1 MPIEMQ
7 KNEIQNSMLRSEA
20 VSEIISRRPDFFE
33 RWALLIFLFILLTLF
48 SGTWFIKYPD
58 VIQANA
64 TLSAFDAPK
73 EIMVREDGKLIRLFV
88 GNDDIVIKNQTIA
101 WIESTASHQEV
112 INLASMLTVGIQYIT
127 NDNSEKVSFL
137 FKNNFQNLGELQ
149 LQYQQFIIAWQQ
161 FNDYLVN
168 GYYYKKKKIL
178 LTDKE
183 FLKKMHKALEQ
194 QKNLMQ
200 QDLQLAEET
209 FDANSF
215 LFQDKVISKQE
226 LRDQKGKLV
235 SKQMNLPQLESSI
248 LSNENLQITKQK
260 EIDELEHNISQQ
272 KIIFQQALQTLK
284 SATSEWEKKYI
295 IKAATNGKAIFSS
308 PLQENQFLQSGKT
321 IGFVN
326 PSNSKYFAQITLP
339 QNNFGKVE
347 KGQKVQLRFDAY
359 PYQEF
364 GIVEGK
370 LKYISKLPSDSGFLA
385 YIELPKGL
393 TTNYHQ
399 QIQYQNGL
407 KSEALI
413 ITREARLSQRIYY
426 SLIKRVHQ

>member
-1 MPIEMQ
+1 MSSELQ
-7 KNEIQNSMLRSEA
+7 NKSNQNSMLRSEVVNA
-20 VSEIISRRPDFFE
+20 IIFRKPGIWDH
-33 RWALLIFLFILLTLF
+33 WALFVFFLIMVFILG
-48 SGTWFIKYPD
+48 GTWFIKFPD
-58 VIQANA
+58 IVQAHA
-64 TLSAFDAPK
+64 TLIALDAPK

-88 GNDDIVIKNQTIA
+88 ENEDLVIKNQTIA

-112 INLASMLTVGIQYIT
+112 INLDSMLTLGIQYIT
-127 NDNSEKVSFL
+127 NNNSDKASFL
-137 FKNNFQNLGELQ
+137 FKSNFQNLGELQ
-149 LQYQQFIIAWQQ
+149 SQYQQFIIAWQQ

-168 GYYYKKKKIL
+168 GYYNKRIKIL
-178 LTDKE
+178 LSDKE

-194 QKNLMQ
+194 QNILMQ

-209 FDANSF
+209 FDSNNS
-215 LFQDKVISKQE
+215 LFKDKVISKQE
-226 LRDQKGKLV
+226 LRDQKGKLI
-235 SKQMNLPQLESSI
+235 SKQMSLPQLESSI
-248 LSNENLQITKQK
+248 LSNENLQISKQK

-295 IKAATNGKAIFSS
+295 IKAATNGKTIFSS
-308 PLQENQFLQSGKT
+308 PLQENYFLQSGKA

-347 KGQKVQLRFDAY
+347 KGQKVHLRFDAY

-370 LKYISKLPSDSGFLA
+370 LKYISKLPSDSGYLA
-385 YIELPKGL
+385 YIELPQGL

>member
-1 MPIEMQ
+1 MPPELQ
-7 KNEIQNSMLRSEA
+7 NRYTQNSILRSEVVNA
-20 VSEIISRRPDFFE
+20 IIFRKPGLWDK
-33 RWALLIFLFILLTLF
+33 WALFVFFFIMVFVLG
-48 SGTWFIKYPD
+48 GTWFIKYPD
-58 VIQANA
+58 IVQAHA
-64 TLSAFDAPK
+64 TLTALDAPK

-137 FKNNFQNLGELQ
+137 FKKNFQNLGELQ
-149 LQYQQFIIAWQQ
+149 SQYQQFIIAWQQ

-168 GYYYKKKKIL
+168 GYYYKHKKIL

-194 QKNLMQ
+194 QKNLIH

-209 FDANSF
+209 FDSNNS
-215 LFQDKVISKQE
+215 LFKDKVISKQE
-226 LRDQKGKLV
+226 LRDQKGKLI

-248 LSNENLQITKQK
+248 LSNESLQITKQK

-284 SATSEWEKKYI
+284 SATNDWEKKYV
-295 IKAATNGKAIFSS
+295 IKAATNGKAIFLF
-308 PLQENQFLQSGKT
+308 PLQENQFLLSGKT

-326 PSNSKYFAQITLP
+326 PTNSRYFAQITLP

-393 TTNYHQ
+393 TTNYRQ

-426 SLIKRVHQ
+426 SLIKLVHQ

>member
-1 MPIEMQ
+1 MSSELQI
-7 KNEIQNSMLRSEA
+7 KSTNNSLLRSEVVNA
-20 VSEIISRRPDFFE
+20 IIFRNPGLLDH
-33 RWALLIFLFILLTLF
+33 WALFIFFLIMVFILG
-48 SGTWFIKYPD
+48 GTWFIKYPD
-58 VIQANA
+58 IVQVHA
-64 TLSAFDAPK
+64 TLTALDAPK
-73 EIMVREDGKLIRLFV
+73 EIMVRADGKLIRLFV
-88 GNDDIVIKNQTIA
+88 NNDDIVIKNQTIA

-112 INLASMLTVGIQYIT
+112 INLDSMLTLGVQYIT
-127 NDNSEKVSFL
+127 NNNSDKASFL
-137 FKNNFQNLGELQ
+137 FKSNLQNLGELQ
-149 LQYQQFIIAWQQ
+149 SQYKQFIIAWQL

-168 GYYYKKKKIL
+168 GYYFKRKKIL
-178 LTDKE
+178 MADKE

-209 FDANSF
+209 FDANNS

-226 LRDQKGKLV
+226 LRDQKGRLV

-295 IKAATNGKAIFSS
+295 IKAATNGKAIFSF

-359 PYQEF
+359 PYQEY
-364 GIVEGK
+364 GIVDGK

-385 YIELPKGL
+385 YIELPNGL

-399 QIQYQNGL
+399 EIQYRNGL

-413 ITREARLSQRIYY
+413 ITKESRLAQRIYY
-426 SLIKRVHQ
+426 TLLKSIQL

>member
-1 MPIEMQ
+1 
-7 KNEIQNSMLRSEA
+7 MLRSEA